1 MKNTLL
7 RPASLGLMVL
17 ALILTVSCGKDK
29 FHIVGEITNA
39 KDSTLFLEH
48 NGLDGFT
55 RIDSVKLGEDGSF
68 SFDGDRPD
76 NPEFYRLRIAGQI
89 INVSID
95 STETVT
101 VKAKWPQ
108 MATDYTVEGS
118 TNCSKI
124 RELALKQI
132 NLQWQAQQI
141 ADNPNMSAD
150 SSLAVINRLVDAYK
164 RDVEVNYIF
173 KEPMKAYAYFAL
185 FQYITVGSQSQ
196 LIFDPRRD
204 PKDIKVFGAVA
215 TSWDMLYPKS
225 ERGKNL
231 HNIAIEGMK
240 NQRIVKSE
248 QQTVQIDPRK
258 VQETGV
264 IDLPLY
270 DNNGHKRSLTEFK
283 GKVILICFHDFS
295 AQGST
300 QFIMSLRDLYN
311 KYHQQGLE
319 IYMVGLDENE
329 HFWKTQ
335 TANLPWVNVYDDTG
349 VSNVYTSVAQ
359 SFPIFYLVDRNNNVV
374 RNPSTIGNVEQTVK
388 SYL

>member
-1 MKNTLL
+1 MKKLLL
-7 RPASLGLMVL
+7 RPAQLGLMAMAVL
-17 ALILTVSCGKDK
+17 VAVSCGKAK
-29 FHIVGEITNA
+29 FHIDGTITNA

-55 RIDSVKLGEDGSF
+55 KVDSVKLGEDGNFSF
-68 SFDGDRPD
+68 SGSRPD

-89 INVSID
+89 INVAID
-95 STETVT
+95 STETVS

-108 MATDYTVEGS
+108 MATDYTIEGS
-118 TNCSKI
+118 ADCSKI
-124 RELALKQI
+124 RELSLKQI
-132 NLQWQAQQI
+132 NLQWQAQQV
-141 ADNPNMSAD
+141 ANDPNLSAD
-150 SSLAVINRLVDAYK
+150 SSLAVINRMVDAYK
-164 RDVEVNYIF
+164 RDVEINYIF

-204 PKDIKVFGAVA
+204 ANDIKVFGAVA
-215 TSWDMLYPKS
+215 TSWDALYPKS

-240 NQRIVKSE
+240 NQRIVRSE
-248 QQTVQIDPRK
+248 QSSVQIDRSK
-258 VQETGV
+258 IQETGV

-270 DNNGHKRSLTEFK
+270 DNQGHKRSLTEFK
-283 GKVILICFHDFS
+283 GKVILIVFHDFS

-300 QFIMSLRDLYN
+300 EFIMGLRDLYN
-311 KYHQQGLE
+311 KYHSQGLE
-319 IYMVGLDENE
+319 IYMVGLDDNE

-335 TANLPWVNVYDDTG
+335 TANLPWVNVYDDSG
-349 VSNVYTSVAQ
+349 ASNIYTSAAR
-359 SFPIFYLVDRNNNVV
+359 SFPIFYLVDRDNNIVK
-374 RNPSTIGNVEQTVK
+374 NPSTIGNVEQTVK